1 MRKITT
7 GLTLV
12 FIFMAVI
19 PAIFVSYYT
28 TNKLSDRLHQEV
40 TLRIKSIAQE
50 KINKWESFLNQEK
63 KNIISDAVI
72 IKDNFKHILKSDY
85 DIQPNELKEFR
96 KYLNEFRQSDS
107 VYDVF
112 VINEEGAIISTALE
126 ESDLGSNLISGK
138 YKSSGLSR
146 AYVKSVE
153 TGKIQVSEYRTYGA
167 SDDAYSLFIALPIFD
182 NNQVI
187 GAYAIQLTNDQ
198 ILETLSNYSG
208 LGKTGE
214 IMLFQKEKDII
225 RVLSKQRNKD
235 TFKQYSELNH
245 SQAPF
250 FIKNALNGIPGSDII
265 SFNGKGRIATWDY
278 IEKNNWG
285 FVIMINSDEV
295 FQQES
300 EDLKNIAII
309 ISAITFA
316 LMILGYIL
324 ASLISEPI
332 NRLAH
337 QSKNVTLNKKTKIR
351 GGYWYE
357 TRYLAATFNK
367 MMDEISDNIAHFKKE
382 KWINDGVGQLSE
394 EINKGYDNDL
404 LFDSVI
410 QNIIQHT
417 NALAGAIYTHENNNI
432 VIKASHGLSTD
443 EDDKPPKKHGLI
455 LRVLSEKT
463 PLIIDESAHVTLSTA
478 VQSHASCSSIIYP
491 LVHKDN
497 IEAIIELIWPSS
509 VHNDALLFL
518 DKISEPL
525 SLSLI
530 ANQQHKYLC
539 ATLKLSQDQTEELK
553 VQQSN
558 LKEANDILEQKSKEI
573 LKAKEDT
580 DKKSRELEEAS
591 RYKSEFLA
599 NMSHELR
606 TPLNSML
613 ILAKSLADNDDQN
626 LSEDE
631 VESCQVIHESGEHL
645 LHLIN
650 DILDLSKV
658 ESGKMQLHEQHVDI
672 AQMCKTLSARFNK
685 MAEQNDSTFSY
696 TIASLPE
703 QPLVTDDV
711 KLIQVLTN
719 LVGNAIKFTHNG
731 TVTLDIHFDHTDQCM
746 VFDVVDSGIGIP
758 EDKLDTIFGAFQ
770 QADGSTSRSYGGTGL
785 GLSIVKHYSELMQG
799 SVSVTSTPNVGS
811 TFSVRLPLT
820 LRHDS
825 NNPSETRAFVDKG
838 MVAAPPMNPDIALL
852 ADDLNNLDAS
862 KPLILIIEDD
872 PVYANILIKTCHK
885 QDCQCLVAT
894 DGLTGIEYA
903 NSYPVQGI
911 LLDYMLPVID
921 GKDVLESLKFRPNTS
936 NIPVHVVTAFD
947 NIDTSHIQS
956 ADGRHIKPVS
966 LNELVDII
974 RNMIEPFAA
983 KENHAKGN
991 LADENHH
998 SNHVHVSDGNTVGV
1012 KEESMSEH
1020 GEAHSKPKVPPATP
1034 NMVSATMFGGVNIN
1048 EINASDCQPTT
1059 LLLVDDDMRNTF
1071 SLAKAIR
1078 QKGHTVHIAPS
1089 GQEALQQIQEKPEIM
1104 CVLMDIMMPEMDGY
1118 ETIRQIRAQRELES
1132 LVIIAM
1138 TAKASADDIQTCEQ
1152 AGANA
1157 YMPKPVDLDA
1167 LQKMIHYHSSAA

>member
-12 FIFMAVI
+12 FILMAVI

-28 TNKLSDRLHQEV
+28 TTKLSDRLHKEV
-40 TLRIKSIAQE
+40 TLRIENISQE
-50 KINKWESFLNQEK
+50 KIKKWENFLNQEK
-63 KNIISDAVI
+63 KNIISDSLVI
-72 IKDNFKHILKSDY
+72 KNSFKHIFENSYNIKK
-85 DIQPNELKEFR
+85 NELKEIK
-96 KYLNEFRQSDS
+96 KYLNKFRQSDS

-112 VINEEGAIISTALE
+112 VINSEGTIISTALE
-126 ESDLGSNLISGK
+126 ETDLGSNLITGE

-146 AYVKSVE
+146 AYKKSVE
-153 TGKIQVSEYRTYGA
+153 TGQIQISKYRTYGA
-167 SDDAYSLFIALPIFD
+167 SGDAYSLFMALPIFD
-182 NNQVI
+182 KNKVI

-214 IMLFQKEKDII
+214 IMLFQKENDII
-225 RVLSKQRNKD
+225 RVLSEQRNND
-235 TFKQYSELNH
+235 TFKQYSELNYN
-245 SQAPF
+245 QAPYF
-250 FIKNALNGIPGSDII
+250 VKKSLNGIRGSEII
-265 SFNGKGRIATWDY
+265 TFKGKERIATWDY
-278 IEKNNWG
+278 IDENNWG

-295 FQQES
+295 FQKES
-300 EDLKNIAII
+300 EDLKDIIII
-309 ISAITFA
+309 ISLIALL

-324 ASLISEPI
+324 ASLISDPI
-332 NRLAH
+332 NKLAN
-337 QSKNVTLNKKTKIR
+337 QSKNINIEKTKMI
-351 GGYWYE
+351 GGYWHE
-357 TRYLAATFNK
+357 TRYLAQTFNK
-367 MMDEISDNIAHFKKE
+367 MMDEISNNISHFNKE

-417 NALAGAIYTHENNNI
+417 NALAGVIYSYENKDI
-432 VIKASHGLSTD
+432 IIKASHGLSTD
-443 EDDKPPKKHGLI
+443 KDNKTPEKHGLI
-455 LRVLSEKT
+455 LRVLSEKA

-478 VQSHASCSSIIYP
+478 VQSHMTCSSIIYP
-491 LVHKDN
+491 LVHKGN
-497 IEAIIELIWPSS
+497 IEAIIELIWPTS

-530 ANQQHKYLC
+530 ANQQHKHLC
-539 ATLKLSQDQTEELK
+539 ATLKISQDQTEELK
-553 VQQSN
+553 AQQSS
-558 LKEANDILEQKSKEI
+558 LKEANDILEKKSKEI

-580 DKKSRELEEAS
+580 DKKSRELKEAS

-626 LSEDE
+626 LSEE
-631 VESCQVIHESGEHL
+631 EIESCQVIYESGEHL

-658 ESGKMQLHEQHVDI
+658 ESGKMQLHTQEVDI
-672 AQMCKTLSARFNK
+672 TQVCKTLSSRFNK

-696 TIASLPE
+696 SIASLPN

-711 KLIQVLTN
+711 KLIQILTN

-731 TVTLDIHFDHTDQCM
+731 KVELNIHFDHADQRI
-746 VFDVVDSGIGIP
+746 VFDVADTGIGIP

-799 SVSVTSTPNVGS
+799 NVSVVSTPNVGS
-811 TFSVRLPLT
+811 TFSLRFPLT
-820 LRHDS
+820 MDNDNANEANMLV
-825 NNPSETRAFVDKG
+825 NKEAV
-838 MVAAPPMNPDIALL
+838 VAPPMNPDIALL
-852 ADDLNNLDAS
+852 ADDVNNLDAS

-885 QDCQCLVAT
+885 QGCQCLVAT

-903 NSYPVQGI
+903 NDYPVQGI

-921 GKDVLESLKFRPNTS
+921 GKDVLESLKFRTNTA

-947 NIDTSHIQS
+947 NVHTSNVQS
-956 ADGRHIKPVS
+956 ADGQHIKPVS
-966 LNELVDII
+966 LAELVDII
-974 RNMIEPFAA
+974 RDMIQSFSP
-983 KENHAKGN
+983 KPVS
-991 LADENHH
+991 AD
-998 SNHVHVSDGNTVGV
+998 NTPPISHDTAIAV
-1012 KEESMSEH
+1012 KERPIKAH
-1020 GEAHSKPKVPPATP
+1020 GEEHTEKKKDTQSSAPS
-1034 NMVSATMFGGVNIN
+1034 MVSATMFGGINMN
-1048 EINASDCQPTT
+1048 EINADDCKPTT

-1071 SLAKAIR
+1071 SLAKVMR
-1078 QKGHTVHIAPS
+1078 KKGHTVYIAPS
-1089 GQEALQQIQEKPEIM
+1089 GQEALQNVQEKPDIE

-1118 ETIRQIRAQRELES
+1118 ETMRQIRAQREFES
-1132 LVIIAM
+1132 LAIIAV
-1138 TAKASADDIQTCEQ
+1138 TANASPDDIQKCEQ

-1157 YMPKPVDLDA
+1157 YIPKPVDLEA
-1167 LQKMIHYHSSAA
+1167 LQKMIHITVAHSD